1 MCDSCIPLLSIRPFC
16 LALTG
21 EAKEIKKKNA
31 FDNRARLAEEQVF
44 NQSAHDEWVV

>member
-21 EAKEIKKKNA
+21 EAKEIKKKKNA
-31 FDNRARLAEEQVF
+31 FDNRAGARLVF
-44 NQSAHDEWVV
+44 NQSAHDEWIV